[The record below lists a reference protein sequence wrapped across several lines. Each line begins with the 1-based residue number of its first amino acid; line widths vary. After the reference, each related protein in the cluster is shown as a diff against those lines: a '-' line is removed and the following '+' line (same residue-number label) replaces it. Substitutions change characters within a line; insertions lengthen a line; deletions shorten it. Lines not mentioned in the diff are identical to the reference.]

1 MLNQLFGIHAYECKC
16 AYPDMSSTLTLL
28 NGKLAYMETLGKR
41 LRKFR
46 DDAGMKQGQMAAKAG
61 LTRAAVSLI
70 ETDSTAN
77 PLAVNI
83 LKLAAVLGRSPYDLM
98 FGEVEA
104 NKYPEHVRNAQPHPS
119 ACEPVA
125 SYTIHG
131 EASAV
136 PPELEPIISDML
148 FAWNTKT
155 ISPAVLRAW
164 HQMIRA
170 AAQMGDLPAPT
181 EKRGPGITKNISKL
195 LDLTENPDESS
206 H

>member
-1 MLNQLFGIHAYECKC
+1 
-16 AYPDMSSTLTLL
+16 MSSTLTQL

-46 DDAGMKQGQMAAKAG
+46 DDAGMKQGPLAAKAG

-70 ETDSTAN
+70 ENDSTAN

-98 FGEVEA
+98 FGEAEA
-104 NKYPEHVRNAQPHPS
+104 NKYPEHVRNAQPHP
-119 ACEPVA
+119 AAREPAA
-125 SYTIHG
+125 SYTSYG

-170 AAQMGDLPAPT
+170 AAQMGDLPAAT
-181 EKRGPGITKNISKL
+181 DKTRPGIKKSAASTL
-195 LDLTENPDESS
+195 QQRLDDEKTN